1 PVEMFAGDGHAWNSA
16 VLRIRKNAD
25 YVAQF
30 RQVFGCDPTRD
41 TVAKAIATY
50 ERTVLSGNS
59 VHDRAEL
66 ARTVRIV
73 EEESDELDLTPK
85 DYEKVL
91 NEAFKNKD
99 VNALEA
105 LGLDVNKDAGKAA
118 EYAKRIDNGRK
129 IFFGKARCNAC
140 HVGDNWT

>member
-1 PVEMFAGDGHAWNSA
+1 TGIRNLRGGMNAPTVLNSAYNHLQFWDGRAITLEDQAQGPVENPVEMFAGDGHAWNSA

-73 EEESDELDLTPK
+73 EEESD
-85 DYEKVL
+85 
-91 NEAFKNKD
+91 
-99 VNALEA
+99 
-105 LGLDVNKDAGKAA
+105 
-118 EYAKRIDNGRK
+118 
-129 IFFGKARCNAC
+129 
-140 HVGDNWT
+140 